1 MSDLEDSFAVS
12 WALIVPGHAPQRE
25 YRFAPGRRY
34 AFDFAWPARDGGGA
48 ALEIEGC
55 TYTNG
60 RHVRG
65 SGYRHDCEKYNL
77 AASLGWRVFRATSD
91 MLHDGLC
98 SIVAMIAEAGSSP
111 ESRRK
116 AIS

>member
-1 MSDLEDSFAVS
+1 VSDLEDSFAVS
-12 WALIVPGHAPQRE
+12 WALLVPGHAPQRE

-34 AFDFAWPARDGGGA
+34 AFDFAWPESRV
-48 ALEIEGC
+48 ALEIEGG

-77 AASLGWRVFRATSD
+77 AAALGWRVFRATSD
-91 MLHDGLC
+91 MLRDDLPAL
-98 SIVAMIAEAGSSP
+98 VAMIAGALAS
-111 ESRRK
+111 
-116 AIS
+116 

>member
-12 WALIVPGHAPQRE
+12 WALLVGGHAPQRE

-34 AFDFAWPARDGGGA
+34 AFDFAWAESRV
-48 ALEIEGC
+48 ALELEGG

-91 MLHDGLC
+91 MLRDDLPAL
-98 SIVAMIAEAGSSP
+98 VAMIAGAL
-111 ESRRK
+111 
-116 AIS
+116 

>member
-1 MSDLEDSFAVS
+1 MPHGKPTITADVYWRSDPDKNE
-12 WALIVPGHAPQRE
+12 I
-25 YRFAPGRRY
+25 
-34 AFDFAWPARDGGGA
+34 
-48 ALEIEGC
+48 ALEIEGG

-91 MLHDGLC
+91 MLRDDLPAL
-98 SIVAMIAEAGSSP
+98 VAMIAGALAS
-111 ESRRK
+111 
-116 AIS
+116 

>member
-12 WALIVPGHAPQRE
+12 WALLVPGHAPQRE

-34 AFDFAWPARDGGGA
+34 AFDFAWPESRV
-48 ALEIEGC
+48 ALEIEGG

-91 MLHDGLC
+91 MLRDDLPAL
-98 SIVAMIAEAGSSP
+98 VAMIAGALAS
-111 ESRRK
+111 
-116 AIS
+116 